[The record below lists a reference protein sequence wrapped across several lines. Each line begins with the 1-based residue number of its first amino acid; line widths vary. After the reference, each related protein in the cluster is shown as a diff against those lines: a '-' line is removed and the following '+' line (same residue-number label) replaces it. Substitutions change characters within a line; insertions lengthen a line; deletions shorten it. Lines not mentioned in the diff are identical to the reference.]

1 MNQSNSDRR
10 KFLKN
15 ASLLSGMYLFS
26 GFQNKVRSE
35 TLTQTNTKPII
46 ANRIKFAVINI
57 NHPHIY
63 GMTDAIKRGG
73 GELVALYAKEPELT
87 AAFLKAYPEAKLAK
101 SENEILEDTSIQL
114 VLSSGIPDE
123 RAPLGIRVMK
133 HGKDYLTD
141 KPGIT
146 SLEQLAAVKKTQQ
159 ETKRI
164 YSIMYSERFEN
175 KATEKASQLVK
186 AGAIGQVIQTV
197 NLAPHRINNGIGKT
211 GLAVRPDWFWDK
223 KRYGG
228 ILTDIGSHQFDQY
241 LHFTNSTE
249 ANVLMSQVGNVHHP
263 DKPLFE
269 DFGDVMLSGNGGT
282 GYIRVDWFTPDGL
295 DTWGDGRLTIL
306 GTDGYIEVRKN
317 TDIAS
322 GLKGGNHLYM
332 ANKKEMVHIDC
343 NKEVLPFGPLLVDDV
358 LNRTETAMSQKHC
371 FLATE
376 LALKAQKTAK
386 TLKLKKTV

>member
-1 MNQSNSDRR
+1 MNQSDLDRR

-15 ASLLSGMYLFS
+15 ASLLSGIYLLS
-26 GFQNKVRSE
+26 GFPNKIKSQ
-35 TLTQTNTKPII
+35 TLLPTNTKSII
-46 ANRIKFAVINI
+46 ASRIKFAVINI
-57 NHPHIY
+57 DHPHIY
-63 GMTDAIKRGG
+63 GMSNAIKRGG
-73 GELVALYAKEPELT
+73 GELVALYAKQPDMS
-87 AAFLKAYPEAKLAK
+87 AAFLKTFPEAKLAK
-101 SENEILEDTSIQL
+101 SENEILEDTSIHL
-114 VLSSGIPDE
+114 ILSSGIPDE
-123 RAPLGIRVMK
+123 RAPSGIRVMK

-141 KPGIT
+141 KPGII
-146 SLEQLAAVKKTQQ
+146 SLEQLAAVKKVQQ

-175 KATEKASQLVK
+175 KATEKAGKLVA

-197 NLAPHRINNGIGKT
+197 NLAPHRINNNIGKT

-241 LHFTNSTE
+241 LHFTSSTQAE
-249 ANVLMSQVGNVHHP
+249 VLMSQVGNVHHP
-263 DKPLFE
+263 NKPLFE

-282 GYIRVDWFTPDGL
+282 GYIRVDWFSPDGL

-306 GTDGYIEVRKN
+306 GTDGFIEVRKN

-322 GLKGGNHLYM
+322 ELKGGNHLYM
-332 ANKKEMVHIDC
+332 ANKKEMIHIDC
-343 NKEVLPFGPLLVDDV
+343 NNEELPFGPVLVDDV

-376 LALKAQKTAK
+376 LALKAQKMAK
-386 TLKLKKTV
+386 TLNLKK